1 MNTINNQSFYLSS
14 SPALGS
20 EITGNFHFIFDT
32 LMSKPPTAGRFLF
45 NLMEMVIKNKIS
57 YVFESLQVRVAL
69 ELPALEE
76 IL

>member
-1 MNTINNQSFYLSS
+1 
-14 SPALGS
+14 
-20 EITGNFHFIFDT
+20 
-32 LMSKPPTAGRFLF
+32 MSKPPTAGRFLF